1 MRSVYVC
8 MVLLVLMA
16 SCAFHANNWQGT
28 SVPGVDKASFNYFN
42 GKNTSSINLQQG
54 DLLFTDYTVN
64 VIKGTVTITITQQNK
79 VLWNKVV
86 SGNDTANFYVTAPET
101 GDCKMIIKGNNAE
114 GGFDLHYRKAAP
126 HKVSVKTSKNIELYG
141 LITHLDDM
149 PDIIKRKDT
158 LLFDGKRTLAKEWY
172 SLGVKNYDRYKQFD
186 TCKIMAIYRKMETE
200 GYFYDFFVGFLLQV
214 DEAPNARINPMTDNA
229 MIRRFS
235 KKGDTAEARSNAE
248 LFLAAFND
256 FYREVDFDSYLANI
270 KPFYD
275 QANADVS
282 KNLPGGDLLPVME
295 HYYRKQFNHYYLV
308 PSPNILTGMGF
319 GILNRSSATIY
330 NSFGPFSFQSLDNHP
345 PVTGFDYP
353 EKIKGLAVHEFGHS
367 FANPAI
373 DNLPQS
379 LIDSTAFLYEPI
391 KKQMSKLAYTAWVMS
406 LNEHLVRVG
415 EVIIAEKLGDSA
427 RAKTIMQDNI
437 QNGFKYLPFLV
448 AELKAWDKNPSSGT
462 SFNDAVLSAIK
473 KLKTAYPE

>member
-1 MRSVYVC
+1 MRTVYLCSVLF
-8 MVLLVLMA
+8 VLLA
-16 SCAFHANNWQGT
+16 SCAFRANNWQGT
-28 SVPGVDKASFNYFN
+28 SIPGTDKATFNYFN
-42 GKNTSSINLQQG
+42 GKSKSNIALQQG
-54 DLLFTDYTVN
+54 DLLFVNYAVNTVKGKINLAVTQQKN
-64 VIKGTVTITITQQNK
+64 VLWQKQVTGADTAAFYITATGTGNCIITVT
-79 VLWNKVV
+79 
-86 SGNDTANFYVTAPET
+86 GNHAAGSFNIRYS
-101 GDCKMIIKGNNAE
+101 
-114 GGFDLHYRKAAP
+114 KAAP
-126 HKVSVKTSKNIELYG
+126 HKVSVKTNKNIELYG
-141 LITHLDDM
+141 LMTHLDDM

-158 LLFDGKRTLAKEWY
+158 LVFDGKRTLAKEWY
-172 SLGVKNYDRYKQFD
+172 TLGVKNYDRYKQFD

-214 DEAPNARINPMTDNA
+214 DEAPYARINAMTDSG

-235 KKGDTAEARSNAE
+235 KKGDFAEARSNAE
-248 LFLAAFND
+248 MFLEAFNN
-256 FYREVDFDSYLANI
+256 FYRVVDFESYLSNN
-270 KPFYD
+270 KQFYN
-275 QANADVS
+275 QANADVA
-282 KNLPGGDLLPVME
+282 KNLPAGDLLPVME

-308 PSPNILTGMGF
+308 PGLNILTGMGF

-330 NSFGPFSFQSLDNHP
+330 NSFGPFSFQSLNNHP

-373 DNLPQS
+373 DSLPQY

-391 KKQMSKLAYTAWVMS
+391 KKQMSKLAYTAWVMC
-406 LNEHLVRVG
+406 LNEHLVRAG

-448 AELKAWDKNPSSGT
+448 AELKAWDKNPSTSM
-462 SFNDAVLSAIK
+462 SFNHAVLAAME
-473 KLKTAYPE
+473 KLKTAYRP